1 MRVEPHVVRIGLD
14 GVQRRQVGQV
24 TVAVTQPEAFGL
36 ENRRHRS
43 TVAGAGRGANRSFR
57 RDSRS
62 TDAGSGRGRGVAPAP
77 GRPAFRDRRL
87 PRTRALGILDGERER
102 DRSELRRIEDEAIRE
117 AVRRQRDVEL
127 DVVSDGEFRRWM
139 CMNSYYDAVSG
150 VRTGK
155 SSSPVAASRTLTALG
170 K

>member
-1 MRVEPHVVRIGLD
+1 
-14 GVQRRQVGQV
+14 
-24 TVAVTQPEAFGL
+24 
-36 ENRRHRS
+36 
-43 TVAGAGRGANRSFR
+43 
-57 RDSRS
+57 
-62 TDAGSGRGRGVAPAP
+62 
-77 GRPAFRDRRL
+77 
-87 PRTRALGILDGERER
+87 
-102 DRSELRRIEDEAIRE
+102 
-117 AVRRQRDVEL
+117 VRRQRDVEL